1 MGEFG
6 DQFRK
11 AREQKKL
18 SFDDVS
24 RVIKISARML
34 KAIEEEHFE
43 QLPGGVFNKGFVR
56 TYAKHLGLNDDDAVD
71 DYLKLIR
78 KTQIEANELPQPEEL
93 EPSRPKAANQN
104 KVVPLSKHASHSP
117 VAVEELPDLQLPR
130 LEHVSPAQK
139 EFLRESRGIPW
150 SLVALAAVIVSG
162 ATFLYLRHSRG
173 NRAALQPS
181 PIPATIQA
189 QQPVPATPAPLNA
202 TPNSATSAAK
212 TAIPAVPPASTK
224 PASTKPT
231 PTATSTSGATT
242 PVADNAKPP
251 TGVEPS
257 SATTKSSGS
266 LRLVIRATENSWLSV
281 LADGQPVTQE
291 TLIAPAHTTI
301 HANREIVA
309 RIGNAAGI
317 TFQWNGQEIAAQG
330 LEGEAKTVVF
340 DAQGMRVLG
349 STQPSAIP

>member
-6 DQFRK
+6 EQFRK

-24 RVIKISARML
+24 KVIKISARML

-78 KTQIEANELPQPEEL
+78 QTQIEANELPQPEEL
-93 EPSRPKAANQN
+93 GASRPKTANQP
-104 KVVPLSKHASHSP
+104 KVAPFTKRDSRTTVE
-117 VAVEELPDLQLPR
+117 VEELPDLQLPR
-130 LEHVSPAQK
+130 IEHVQPGRK
-139 EFLRESRGIPW
+139 EFSHESGGIPW
-150 SLVALAAVIVSG
+150 SMVALAAVIVSG
-162 ATFLYLRHSRG
+162 ATFLYLRHSRS
-173 NRAALQPS
+173 NRMEPTMASAPAVNAAAVQPLQSPQAQPAALKTTSTAPTVPVAKS
-181 PIPATIQA
+181 PGATREIHQT
-189 QQPVPATPAPLNA
+189 PLSPTPAAP
-202 TPNSATSAAK
+202 TNSAADTGTSLS
-212 TAIPAVPPASTK
+212 PSE
-224 PASTKPT
+224 
-231 PTATSTSGATT
+231 TSGTT
-242 PVADNAKPP
+242 PAA
-251 TGVEPS
+251 
-257 SATTKSSGS
+257 KSSGS
-266 LRLVIRATENSWLSV
+266 LRLVIRATENSWVSV

-301 HANREIVA
+301 HADREIVA

-340 DAQGMRVLG
+340 DAQGMRVM
-349 STQPSAIP
+349 SSSQPAAIP

>member
-11 AREQKKL
+11 TREQKKL

-24 RVIKISARML
+24 RVTKISARML

-56 TYAKHLGLNDDDAVD
+56 TYAKHLGLDDDDAVD

-78 KTQIEANELPQPEEL
+78 QTQIEANELPQPEEL
-93 EPSRPKAANQN
+93 EAASAKALNQR
-104 KVVPLSKHASHSP
+104 KVVPFSKRGSHA
-117 VAVEELPDLQLPR
+117 AVETEELPDLQLPR
-130 LEHVSPAQK
+130 IEHVQPGRK
-139 EFLRESRGIPW
+139 EFSRESGGGIPW
-150 SLVALAAVIVSG
+150 SLVALAAVIVSA
-162 ATFLYLRHSRG
+162 ATFLYLRHSRSSRPEPAPASAPVV
-173 NRAALQPS
+173 NAPTTQSLPSPQAQPAALKASTTPTAPIAKSPAPTREVRPTSLSTTPS
-181 PIPATIQA
+181 ASTNPAVDTDTA
-189 QQPVPATPAPLNA
+189 PVPSETSSATPA
-202 TPNSATSAAK
+202 
-212 TAIPAVPPASTK
+212 
-224 PASTKPT
+224 
-231 PTATSTSGATT
+231 
-242 PVADNAKPP
+242 
-251 TGVEPS
+251 
-257 SATTKSSGS
+257 TKSTGS
-266 LRLVIRATENSWLSV
+266 LRLVIRATENSWVSV

-317 TFQWNGQEIAAQG
+317 TFQWNGEEIAAQG

-340 DAQGMRVLG
+340 DAQGMRVVG
-349 STQPSAIP
+349 PAQPSAIP